1 MVFHIKNF
9 LKIDKKII
17 DKKLY
22 YPSDSSTIDEKIE
35 EKIYDLKELI
45 DKNKEIK
52 YRKVY

>member
-1 MVFHIKNF
+1 MGDE
-9 LKIDKKII
+9 DKENE
-17 DKKLY
+17 
-22 YPSDSSTIDEKIE
+22 SDSSTIDEKIE